1 MKGLF
6 PQTAKTGQNVAKQ
19 ATWLDLTSGKTLNSS
34 VRHSL
39 RCEDGPIPAAVR
51 NVPTESDAP
60 LLLPEE
66 NDVAANAAATSGD
79 GGESAEVARHD
90 EGLSKQCQGPDAE

>member
-1 MKGLF
+1 MIDNSSDEGINPSNCQKQGRML
-6 PQTAKTGQNVAKQ
+6 QKQ

-34 VRHSL
+34 VRK
-39 RCEDGPIPAAVR
+39 
-51 NVPTESDAP
+51 
-60 LLLPEE
+60 LLAEE

-90 EGLSKQCQGPDAE
+90 VGLSEQCQGPDAE